1 MKNCVTRLAQL
12 ETAERGGRSARGD
25 AAMMILAIALN
36 TSREAIRNKVLYS
49 ILLFAC
55 LVTAISAAFGSAS
68 IGDTSKFVKDFSLF
82 SISLF
87 GVVTTVVL
95 GVTLLH
101 KELVKRTIYN
111 ILSKPVARWEFLLG
125 KFLGL
130 LATLAIMMLLMT
142 AALLL
147 LLWFLEHRIDWELLP
162 VIGAMMLELA
172 VLLAVAIF
180 FLLNRRHS
188 DAGRVVYCWDVH
200 CRPLVGGAGVLLQ
213 TPSSRLPCD
222 TSSRCSTLR
231 CRTSTGCTWQT
242 KLYPAR
248 PFRLPIT
255 CTLPCTRW
263 GTLRSCCCSA
273 SLIFR
278 RREFL

>member
-1 MKNCVTRLAQL
+1 
-12 ETAERGGRSARGD
+12 
-25 AAMMILAIALN
+25 MMILAIALN
-36 TSREAIRNKVLYS
+36 TSREAVRNKVLYS
-49 ILLFAC
+49 ILFFAC

-142 AALLL
+142 AALLV
-147 LLWFLEHRIDWELLP
+147 LLWFLEHRIDWQLLP

-172 VLLAVAIF
+172 VLLAAAIF
-180 FLLNRRHS
+180 FSSVVVTPTLAGLFTVGTFI
-188 DAGRVVYCWDVH
+188 AGRSSSALSYFFNAEQPVALRYAIKALYIVLPHLDRFYVADRVVSG
-200 CRPLVGGAGVLLQ
+200 L
-213 TPSSRLPCD
+213 
-222 TSSRCSTLR
+222 
-231 CRTSTGCTWQT
+231 
-242 KLYPAR
+242 
-248 PFRLPIT
+248 
-255 CTLPCTRW
+255 TLPPSYYLYA
-263 GTLRSCCCSA
+263 TLYALGYVALLLLLSIV
-273 SLIFR
+273 IFR